1 MSLWSDIAVWRGP
14 TPNHGGP
21 MVAHR
26 GVVLHI
32 AEGYYEGT
40 VSWCLNP
47 DAGVSAHFVVGKGG
61 KVAQLVDTG
70 VRSWCQAAG
79 NAEWLS
85 IENEGYAGDSL
96 TPEQVEACAR
106 ILAKAHRVHGV
117 PMVVATSPAGR
128 GLGHHSMGGAAW
140 GGHDRCPGVK
150 VIAQK
155 TLIVR
160 RAQELAGGTVSP
172 STDWGDED
180 DMRSLM
186 RHQDSPH
193 VFLTDGLVA
202 RWVTSEAEIAD
213 LRTLG
218 GDGTIR
224 LGYGGKIRI
233 VTRREL
239 VGRIVGVVPSG
250 WEDQTA

>member
-1 MSLWSDIAVWRGP
+1 
-14 TPNHGGP
+14 

-155 TLIVR
+155 ALIVR
-160 RAQELAGGTVSP
+160 RAQELAGGTVPP
-172 STDWGDED
+172 SVDGEDGD
-180 DMRSLM
+180 DMVSLM
-186 RHQDSPH
+186 RYDKLAE
-193 VFLTDGLVA
+193 VFLTDGLTA
-202 RWVTSEAEIAD
+202 RHVTSESEIAD
-213 LRTLG
+213 LRQLSSE
-218 GDGTIR
+218 GTFR
-224 LGYGGKIRI
+224 LGYGGRIR
-233 VTRREL
+233 VVGRRSL
-239 VGRIVGVVPSG
+239 IGRIVGVVPAG
-250 WEDQTA
+250 WEDQAA